1 MDESWKEF
9 SCFFYYNKK
18 RRGCNR
24 AFFIVIYGIIELK
37 FTTSVATGLYLF
49 KKVIAFII
57 YENKGREIFYFNFP
71 DSFHSQFRIF

>member
-1 MDESWKEF
+1 MDESRKEF
-9 SCFFYYNKK
+9 SCFFYHNKK
-18 RRGCNR
+18 G
-24 AFFIVIYGIIELK
+24 AVVIAPFFIVIYGIIELK

-71 DSFHSQFRIF
+71 DGFHS